1 MSGHHI
7 TNDYRS
13 TSRRAIVAL
22 RSDDMHEV
30 LGTLK
35 DDALIK
41 IVVGEDDGY
50 GEGIETFFIE
60 KSLLEA
66 ASHRFTDAIKEE
78 RQDGVSQITLTIPD
92 DDVFSWKMLLHWL
105 VNRELPSDELY
116 AEDFAYL
123 NPDDSHLPLIRCWI
137 LGERF
142 DLTIFQNLI
151 MEMIKAALS
160 GDCDGLFLSHAS
172 LQEAFQHTEPGSG
185 VRLLAAED
193 IAYQLEY
200 SDDVK
205 PGTLDKDFGGVT
217 GFIGELLEAVLRKHG
232 NEMSGL
238 YDKISFAS
246 PSYTDPSRFV
256 KELPSRR
263 STATEKRRVAVT
275 EECEDDVFL

>member
-1 MSGHHI
+1 
-7 TNDYRS
+7 
-13 TSRRAIVAL
+13 
-22 RSDDMHEV
+22 MHEV
-30 LGTLK
+30 PGTLE

-41 IVVGEDDGY
+41 IVVGEDEGS
-50 GEGIETFFIE
+50 GVGIETFHIRQ
-60 KSLLEA
+60 SLLEA

-92 DDVFSWKMLLHWL
+92 DDVFPWKMLLHWL

-116 AEDFAYL
+116 AEEFAYL
-123 NPDDSHLPLIRCWI
+123 NPEDSHLPLIRCWI

-160 GDCDGLFLSHAS
+160 GDCDGLYLSQAS

-200 SDDVK
+200 KDGVEVR
-205 PGTLDKDFGGVT
+205 TLDKDFVGVE
-217 GFIGELLEAVLRKHG
+217 GFIGELLEAVQRKHG
-232 NEMSGL
+232 NEMTGL
-238 YDKISFAS
+238 YNKISFAS
-246 PSYTDPSRFV
+246 PSYTDPTRFV
-256 KELPSRR
+256 KEEPLRR